1 MRLVAV
7 MIGGAAGAL
16 ARWAVELAV
25 PSVAGFPLATFLI
38 NVTGAFGLGLVGVLL
53 LERLPPTRYL
63 RPLLGIGFLGA
74 YTTFSTM
81 AMEGVR
87 LLDDGRV
94 GLAVGYWVV
103 TLLVGQMA
111 GVWGMWLGR
120 LRLSGRRH
128 GVERREPAAADLHR

>member
-7 MIGGAAGAL
+7 MVGGAAGAL
-16 ARWAVELAV
+16 ARWAIELVV
-25 PSVAGFPLATFLI
+25 PSVGGFPLATLLI
-38 NVTGAFGLGLVGVLL
+38 NVTGAFALGLLGVLL
-53 LERLPPTRYL
+53 WERLAPTRYL

-87 LLDDGRV
+87 LLGQGRP
-94 GLAVGYWVV
+94 GLAVGYWLA
-103 TLLVGQMA
+103 TLLGGQMA

-120 LRLSGRRH
+120 LRPGRRH
-128 GVERREPAAADLHR
+128 GVERRGQAAADLHR

>member
-7 MIGGAAGAL
+7 MGGGALGAL
-16 ARWAVELAV
+16 ARWALELAILPV
-25 PSVAGFPLATFLI
+25 GGFPLATFLI
-38 NVTGAFGLGLVGVLL
+38 NITGAFALGVVGVLL

-87 LLDDGRV
+87 LLDQGRL
-94 GLAVGYWVV
+94 GLAVGYWVA

-111 GVWGMWLGR
+111 GVHGMRLGR
-120 LRLSGRRH
+120 LRLPRRRDATGRRGH
-128 GVERREPAAADLHR
+128 AAADLHR

>member
-1 MRLVAV
+1 

-38 NVTGAFGLGLVGVLL
+38 NLTGAFGLGLVGVLL
-53 LERLPPTRYL
+53 LERLAPTRYL

-81 AMEGVR
+81 AIEGVR
-87 LLDDGRV
+87 LLDDGRPQ
-94 GLAVGYWVV
+94 LAVGYWAA
-103 TLLVGQMA
+103 TLLGGQMA

-120 LRLSGRRH
+120 LRRTGRRDA
-128 GVERREPAAADLHR
+128 VERRGHAAADLHR

>member
-7 MIGGAAGAL
+7 MVGGALGAL

-25 PSVAGFPLATFLI
+25 PSVGGFPLATLLI
-38 NVTGAFGLGLVGVLL
+38 NVSGAFGLGLLGVLL

-87 LLDDGRV
+87 LLDGGRP
-94 GLAVGYWVV
+94 GLAVGYWAA

-120 LRLSGRRH
+120 LRLPRRRH
-128 GVERREPAAADLHR
+128 GIERRGPAAADLHR

>member
-16 ARWAVELAV
+16 ARWALELAV
-25 PSVAGFPLATFLI
+25 PPVQGFPLATFLI
-38 NVTGAFGLGLVGVLL
+38 NMSGAFGLGLVGVLL
-53 LERLPPTRYL
+53 LERLAPTRYL

-87 LLDDGRV
+87 LVDNGRPQ
-94 GLAVGYWVV
+94 LAVGYWVA

-120 LRLSGRRH
+120 LRPGRRDA
-128 GVERREPAAADLHR
+128 VERRRHAAADLHR

>member
-7 MIGGAAGAL
+7 MVGGAVGAV
-16 ARWAVELAV
+16 ARWALELAI
-25 PSVAGFPLATFLI
+25 PSLGGFPLATFVI
-38 NVTGAFGLGLVGVLL
+38 NGTGAFGLGVVGVVL

-63 RPLLGIGFLGA
+63 RPLLGIGFFGA

-87 LLDDGRV
+87 LVDGGRP
-94 GLAVGYWVV
+94 GLAVGYWLA

-111 GVWGMWLGR
+111 GVYGMWLGR
-120 LRLSGRRH
+120 LRLPRREHEPGRR
-128 GVERREPAAADLHR
+128 GQAAAHLHR

>member
-25 PSVAGFPLATFLI
+25 PSVGGFPLATLLI
-38 NVTGAFGLGLVGVLL
+38 NVTGAFALGLLGVLL
-53 LERLPPTRYL
+53 WERLAPTRYL

-81 AMEGVR
+81 AIEGVR
-87 LLDDGRV
+87 LLDGRRP
-94 GLAVGYWVV
+94 GLAVSYWLA
-103 TLLVGQMA
+103 TLLGGQMA

-120 LRLSGRRH
+120 LRPGRRH
-128 GVERREPAAADLHR
+128 GVERRSHAAADLHR

>member
-7 MIGGAAGAL
+7 MVGGAAGAL
-16 ARWAVELAV
+16 ARWALELAV
-25 PSVAGFPLATFLI
+25 PTVQGFPLATFLI
-38 NVTGAFGLGLVGVLL
+38 NISGAFALGLVGVLL

-87 LLDDGRV
+87 LLGGGRV
-94 GLAVGYWVV
+94 GLGVGYWVA
-103 TLLVGQMA
+103 TLLVGQLA

-120 LRLSGRRH
+120 RRLPGRRDAP
-128 GVERREPAAADLHR
+128 ERRRHAAPDLHR

>member
-7 MIGGAAGAL
+7 MLGGAAGAL
-16 ARWAVELAV
+16 ARWAIQLAIPPV
-25 PSVAGFPLATFLI
+25 QGFPLATFLI
-38 NVTGAFGLGLVGVLL
+38 NITGAFALGLVGVLL
-53 LERLPPTRYL
+53 LERLLPTRYL

-87 LLDDGRV
+87 LLDDGRPQ
-94 GLAVGYWVV
+94 LAVGYWVA

-120 LRLSGRRH
+120 LRPGRRRDA
-128 GVERREPAAADLHR
+128 VERRRHAAAHLHR

>member
-7 MIGGAAGAL
+7 MLGGAAGAL
-16 ARWAVELAV
+16 ARWAIQLAV
-25 PSVAGFPLATFLI
+25 PSVQGFPLATFLI
-38 NVTGAFGLGLVGVLL
+38 NISGAFGLGLVGVLL
-53 LERLPPTRYL
+53 LERLRPIRWL

-87 LLDDGRV
+87 LLDDGRPQ
-94 GLAVGYWVV
+94 LAVGYWLA

-120 LRLSGRRH
+120 LRPGRRH
-128 GVERREPAAADLHR
+128 GVERRGQAAADLHR

>member
-16 ARWAVELAV
+16 ARWVVELAV

-38 NVTGAFGLGLVGVLL
+38 NSTGAFGLGLVGVLL
-53 LERLPPTRYL
+53 LERLAPTRYL

-87 LLDDGRV
+87 LLDAGRPQ
-94 GLAVGYWVV
+94 LAVGYWVAA
-103 TLLVGQMA
+103 LLVGQMA

-120 LRLSGRRH
+120 LRWTGRRNAP
-128 GVERREPAAADLHR
+128 ERREQTAADLHR

>member
-7 MIGGAAGAL
+7 MVGGSAGTL
-16 ARWAVELAV
+16 ARWAIELAI
-25 PSVAGFPLATFLI
+25 PSVAGFPLATLLI
-38 NVTGAFGLGLVGVLL
+38 NVTGAFGLGVVGVLL

-63 RPLLGIGFLGA
+63 RPLLGIGFFGA

-87 LLDDGRV
+87 LLDQGRL
-94 GLAVGYWVV
+94 GLAVGYWVA

-111 GVWGMWLGR
+111 GVYGMWLGR
-120 LRLSGRRH
+120 LRLPRREH
-128 GVERREPAAADLHR
+128 EPERRGHAAADLHR

>member
-1 MRLVAV
+1 M
-7 MIGGAAGAL
+7 
-16 ARWAVELAV
+16 ARWAIKLAI
-25 PSVAGFPLATFLI
+25 PSPGGFPLATSLI
-38 NVTGAFGLGLVGVLL
+38 NVTGAFAIGVVGVLL

-87 LLDDGRV
+87 LLDQGRL
-94 GLAVGYWVV
+94 GLAVGYWVA

-111 GVWGMWLGR
+111 GVYGMWLGR
-120 LRLSGRRH
+120 LRLPRRRH
-128 GVERREPAAADLHR
+128 GVERRSHAAADLHR

>member
-7 MIGGAAGAL
+7 MIAGAAGAL
-16 ARWAVELAV
+16 ARWALELAI
-25 PSVAGFPLATFLI
+25 PSVQGFPLATFLI
-38 NVTGAFGLGLVGVLL
+38 NITGAFGLGLVGVLV

-81 AMEGVR
+81 AMEGVG

-94 GLAVGYWVV
+94 GLAVGYWVA

-111 GVWGMWLGR
+111 GAWGMWLGR
-120 LRLSGRRH
+120 LRLPGRRH
-128 GVERREPAAADLHR
+128 GVERREQTAADLHR